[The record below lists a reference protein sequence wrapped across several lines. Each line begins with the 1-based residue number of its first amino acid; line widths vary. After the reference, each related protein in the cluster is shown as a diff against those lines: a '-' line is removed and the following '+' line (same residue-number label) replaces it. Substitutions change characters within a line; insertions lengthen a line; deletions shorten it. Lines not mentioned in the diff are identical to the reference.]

1 MAVLPGTQQ
10 ISPKQVYDYLMTKP
24 KMTHNKA
31 MGILANIKAESDFYI
46 DAVEIGDMENKG
58 IGLFQHTFKT
68 RKSGLQQQV
77 PDWKSNWKA
86 QIDFALEES
95 EAQNYLN
102 SEFDSVDDAV
112 VQFMLDFEKPQDQ
125 SVDAQDKRISYIQ
138 GFSDIL
144 NTEGRGGVT
153 YKVYDTKTN
162 KYTNFTSSYNT
173 ETNTW
178 THSADDKSY
187 TQEEINNIANIY
199 TSIGAES
206 EGADNVMKE
215 DEFEDGTKF
224 YRAFFSEDGFEQT
237 PFTKRFTFV
246 GPKPV
251 QLQQDPKDLVAYN
264 ERKQNANRE
273 KANISLENSDK
284 QEKEQAKLKT
294 QNELTTKVNK
304 LYKTY
309 LATNQPGDLNAYK
322 IAKEELENFKVS
334 FDKNAKLSGLVEQE
348 KRLREQLAVIQD
360 NAIDFSNDDIISLKK
375 QIDKVSIEISEV
387 QGAPRSEGPF
397 GYTMPQLE
405 EVETPEG
412 SYGLSDR
419 IVDSTKN
426 KEIENQPEKKA
437 EIPET
442 IPNDFVVNLPEV
454 EVKPEDID
462 EPTIKN
468 DNVSNN
474 DAKDGK
480 GFWDSLGKVGDGLA
494 KGLGLVKQITDMI
507 GGPGTLV
514 AATMGRQAYNDAMKE
529 IKPLEL
535 PGLSDMFKK
544 HLYQTQQLS
553 KMGFTPEEAAKH
565 RKDIDKAYQIG
576 IENSVRGTAGDRAK
590 FLATSGVLD
599 AERSTALLNFAAKD
613 AELQRINMDK
623 YGQALNFKEEFEYR
637 KGAAERADDLAEQIR
652 NKQGAS
658 NFAQLAFQQVADNM
672 NDQSSIYKNM
682 FEQMLANKIQNNS
695 NNPIVGLNTPGSSNT
710 TTGSVNPN

>member
-46 DAVEIGDMENKG
+46 DAVEIGDMKNKG

-95 EAQNYLN
+95 EAQRYLN
-102 SEFDSVDDAV
+102 SEFDNVDDAV
-112 VQFMLDFEKPQDQ
+112 VQFMLEFEMPQDQ
-125 SVDAQDKRISYIQ
+125 SEDAQNKRISYIQ

-162 KYTNFTSSYNT
+162 KYTDFTSSYNS

-178 THSADDKSY
+178 THSADDESY

-206 EGADNVMKE
+206 EGSDNVMKE

-224 YRAFFSEDGFEQT
+224 YRAFFSTEGNEQS
-237 PFTKRFTFV
+237 PFAKRFTFV

-264 ERKQNANRE
+264 ERKQKANRE
-273 KANISLENSDK
+273 KATTSLENRDK
-284 QEKEQAKLKT
+284 QEKEQARLKT
-294 QNELTTKVNK
+294 QNELTTEVNK

-322 IAKEELENFKVS
+322 IAKEKLENYKTS

-375 QIDKVSIEISEV
+375 QIDKVSIELSEV

-397 GYTMPQLE
+397 GYGMSDLE
-405 EVETPEG
+405 DVETPEG

-419 IVDSTKN
+419 IVNSTKN

-437 EIPET
+437 EIPQS

-454 EVKPEDID
+454 EIKPEDID

-599 AERSTALLNFAAKD
+599 AQRSTALLDFAAKD

>member
-1 MAVLPGTQQ
+1 MAVLPGTKQ

-102 SEFDSVDDAV
+102 SDFDSVDDAV
-112 VQFMLDFEKPQDQ
+112 VQFMLEFEMPQDQ
-125 SVDAQDKRISYIQ
+125 SEDAQNKRISYIQ

-162 KYTNFTSSYNT
+162 KYTDFTSSYNS

-178 THSADDKSY
+178 THSADDEIY
-187 TQEEINNIANIY
+187 TQEEIDKIATIY
-199 TSIGAES
+199 TSIGAEANGS
-206 EGADNVMKE
+206 DNVFRE
-215 DEFEDGTKF
+215 DEFDDGTKF
-224 YRAFFSEDGFEQT
+224 YRAFFGTSGGEQSN
-237 PFTKRFTFV
+237 FVKRFTFV

-264 ERKQNANRE
+264 ERKQKANRE
-273 KANISLENSDK
+273 KNTLSLENRDK
-284 QEKEQAKLKT
+284 QEKEQDRLKR
-294 QNELTTKVNK
+294 QNELTTEVNK

-322 IAKEELENFKVS
+322 AAKEKLENFKTS

-360 NAIDFSNDDIISLKK
+360 NAINFSNDDIISLKK
-375 QIDKVSIEISEV
+375 QIDKVSIQISEV

-442 IPNDFVVNLPEV
+442 IPEDFIVSIPEV
-454 EVKPEDID
+454 EIKAEDTD
-462 EPTIKN
+462 EPVVKN
-468 DNVSNN
+468 DDVSNN

-514 AATMGRQAYNDAMKE
+514 AAAMGRQAYNDAMKE

-599 AERSTALLNFAAKD
+599 AERSTALLDFAAKD

-623 YGQALNFKEEFEYR
+623 YGQALNFKEEYEYR
-637 KGAAERADDLAEQIR
+637 KGAQERADDLAEQIR

-695 NNPIVGLNTPGSSNT
+695 NNPLVGLNTPGSSNT